1 MIWTRI
7 IFNSNGISSIL
18 FLCKLL
24 HFIRNILMH
33 FCPNQINL
41 LHFDACLMKTYCSER
56 MNGNLFEITRFC
68 FPIYLWNGRF
78 ISYFIYCFFFQFAHL
93 AKGLSLHGLQL
104 VKCKIC
110 HICVTNRVLQQL
122 LVYFWDCV
130 MV

>member
-1 MIWTRI
+1 M
-7 IFNSNGISSIL
+7 GICL
-18 FLCKLL
+18 KLL
-24 HFIRNILMH
+24 DFA
-33 FCPNQINL
+33 F
-41 LHFDACLMKTYCSER
+41 
-56 MNGNLFEITRFC
+56 
-68 FPIYLWNGRF
+68 RF
-78 ISYFIYCFFFQFAHL
+78 ISEMVDLFHILFIVFFFQFAHL